1 MADPIDTGKKTPEGR
16 IIWNDGGKD
25 YSERTTTFEI
35 GGKYYTMP
43 TVSEDGLQYT
53 SDQVRDYVAEYGPI
67 DFLTG
72 EKLPEFRNR
81 DDALEYAVSRSDTRK
96 SFDKGGLAEQTDTLF
111 GYTAE
116 GAEQEGKRLAT
127 DVNTD
132 LTFKD
137 AATFVAEATP
147 IIGDAIAAKEV
158 YDELRKE
165 NPNYLLVGALG
176 GAALIGLIP
185 GLGDAAAAGIRKG
198 AKSALD
204 TSKRMIPTKKV
215 DDAYNPVIDG
225 DSSYD
230 PIVEKY
236 LNQEPEKLL
245 ALALKKNPSETDEQ
259 LIKDINKKIA
269 DKDIAELQ
277 AQKDSGLF
285 NNEAD
290 LVMAHGKGVLSTPE
304 YFRAKSDFITKELN
318 SLNPSD
324 PKFKEYE
331 KFSDVYS
338 NIDLATLLDFAREYP
353 SDPNVVG
360 KEYLKFADDVRKYDN
375 KLVEFADDIGVDPND
390 FIDVVKDAIPFT
402 GDSVFPNYLPRAE
415 ETGDLYPRK
424 AADYTQSLQ
433 ESLLAKIPTKK
444 DRAASKLGF
453 DDTVYHLA
461 VSEDEFTKFKNVDD
475 LIPEVRDGPTNK
487 FQGTPHDLLGVHV
500 GTARAAAERFRAKS
514 VDLTESPRYTMQLRA
529 KLDKP
534 VRVEDIS
541 EMIGFNPLE
550 LELDDSGLNFTEKD
564 LKTIIYNK
572 AMQKNTQGKKIT
584 TTMENQAAIELR
596 KELADSGFTHI
607 PYVNELEDKESISY
621 IMLVDRKKDDP
632 AVLRDYNAKFDPEEA
647 ASTDLR
653 MSQGGVA
660 MKDQMEMAFMQEGGL
675 KDDGMDV
682 DPVSGND
689 VPPGSMASEVRD
701 DIPAQLSEGEYV
713 VPADVVQY
721 YGVKFFEELR
731 MDAKRGLADMESNGR
746 IGGEPVDMP
755 MDMPM
760 DDTPTVAVSTG
771 GYIDGMPAAEY
782 NVGGMTGSL
791 YNNPTQMDQEVNNI
805 ISTMYNNPQ
814 VMDELSRRGIQLNR
828 TQAPMNP
835 QQMDQA
841 NPPAEARMGFNPG
854 GLTDNQ
860 AAAYDYITS
869 PTIPGPMYQTPG
881 ASYTFA
887 SPPQLTTTSAGT
899 GSNMPSVEYCNSI
912 DMDYDPST
920 KMCVPRAS
928 AQTPQQGGGNDDPG
942 PDMPKPQP
950 WFENVNWEDPTTQ
963 MDSFFGKEGRIGS
976 AVAGV
981 AGSMIG
987 GPLVGGALTFGAQVS
1002 NLAQAR
1008 AMANVYESM
1017 GMSKEAQDIR
1027 DKVDGI
1033 TEQNKALGMAD
1044 ETINKFVGSDG
1055 DMLTISAMRDAGV
1068 DVPRGLRDDE
1078 LKDYLKDLSD
1088 ESRRLLRK
1096 RYAPDSKQPI
1106 TPTKDEEKPGDDT
1119 FLGGTKTG
1127 TTDSGTPIYKPGPTT
1142 TKPKPRPKPKPKPN
1156 TKVALDNQSAAD
1168 DAMGRPTAA
1177 SQRQKDADKFTASK
1191 IADYKKTG
1199 RATGF
1204 NKGGLMKKK
1213 KK

>member
-43 TVSEDGLQYT
+43 TVSEDGSQYT

-96 SFDKGGLAEQTDTLF
+96 SFDEGGLTT
-111 GYTAE
+111 
-116 GAEQEGKRLAT
+116 
-127 DVNTD
+127 
-132 LTFKD
+132 
-137 AATFVAEATP
+137 
-147 IIGDAIAAKEV
+147 
-158 YDELRKE
+158 
-165 NPNYLLVGALG
+165 
-176 GAALIGLIP
+176 
-185 GLGDAAAAGIRKG
+185 
-198 AKSALD
+198 
-204 TSKRMIPTKKV
+204 
-215 DDAYNPVIDG
+215 
-225 DSSYD
+225 
-230 PIVEKY
+230 
-236 LNQEPEKLL
+236 
-245 ALALKKNPSETDEQ
+245 
-259 LIKDINKKIA
+259 NK
-269 DKDIAELQ
+269 
-277 AQKDSGLF
+277 
-285 NNEAD
+285 
-290 LVMAHGKGVLSTPE
+290 
-304 YFRAKSDFITKELN
+304 
-318 SLNPSD
+318 
-324 PKFKEYE
+324 
-331 KFSDVYS
+331 
-338 NIDLATLLDFAREYP
+338 
-353 SDPNVVG
+353 
-360 KEYLKFADDVRKYDN
+360 
-375 KLVEFADDIGVDPND
+375 EFA
-390 FIDVVKDAIPFT
+390 
-402 GDSVFPNYLPRAE
+402 E
-415 ETGDLYPRK
+415 
-424 AADYTQSLQ
+424 
-433 ESLLAKIPTKK
+433 
-444 DRAASKLGF
+444 
-453 DDTVYHLA
+453 
-461 VSEDEFTKFKNVDD
+461 
-475 LIPEVRDGPTNK
+475 
-487 FQGTPHDLLGVHV
+487 
-500 GTARAAAERFRAKS
+500 
-514 VDLTESPRYTMQLRA
+514 
-529 KLDKP
+529 
-534 VRVEDIS
+534 
-541 EMIGFNPLE
+541 
-550 LELDDSGLNFTEKD
+550 
-564 LKTIIYNK
+564 
-572 AMQKNTQGKKIT
+572 
-584 TTMENQAAIELR
+584 
-596 KELADSGFTHI
+596 
-607 PYVNELEDKESISY
+607 
-621 IMLVDRKKDDP
+621 
-632 AVLRDYNAKFDPEEA
+632 
-647 ASTDLR
+647 
-653 MSQGGVA
+653 GGVA

-675 KDDGMDV
+675 RDDGMDV

-854 GLTDNQ
+854 GLSSNQ

-928 AQTPQQGGGNDDPG
+928 AQTPQQGGGGNDDPG

-950 WFENVNWEDPTTQ
+950 WFENVNWEDPKAQ

-987 GPLVGGALTFGAQVS
+987 GPLIGGAATFGAQVS
-1002 NLAQAR
+1002 NLAQSR
-1008 AMANVYESM
+1008 AMVNVYRAM
-1017 GMSKEAQDIR
+1017 GMDAQADMIEEQAGM
-1027 DKVDGI
+1027 DGTI
-1033 TEQNKALGMAD
+1033 VKGNKALGMAD
-1044 ETINKFVGSDG
+1044 QTINKIFGSDG
-1055 DMLTISAMRDAGV
+1055 DMLTISAMRDAGIN
-1068 DVPRGLRDDE
+1068 VPRGLRDNE
-1078 LKDYLKDLSD
+1078 LDDYLKDLTLD
-1088 ESRRLLRK
+1088 DRRLLRK
-1096 RYAPDSKQPI
+1096 RYAPDYKQPI

-1142 TKPKPRPKPKPKPN
+1142 TKPKPRPKPQPKPSKPVFN
-1156 TKVALDNQSAAD
+1156 NPKPSKPTYD
-1168 DAMGRPTAA
+1168 D
-1177 SQRQKDADKFTASK
+1177 DKAG
-1191 IADYKKTG
+1191 DYDDDSIG
-1199 RATGF
+1199 V